1 MSKTIKRNCILSA
14 RSRRLIEHI
23 IKQKSNKAE
32 KRSVV
37 LYALGALFF
46 RNLRFSTRPEKAFL
60 KDLLIYG
67 FKFCF
72 LRRRFV

>member
-37 LYALGALFF
+37 LYAHGALFF
-46 RNLRFSTRPEKAFL
+46 LPISVAKVRQPSHRPRSL
-60 KDLLIYG
+60 TG
-67 FKFCF
+67 
-72 LRRRFV
+72 V